1 MEQIDIILQ
10 LTDRI
15 RELESENKL
24 LKLKTSME
32 IVPLFNF
39 KIKRIEK
46 RMTMNDVFER
56 TGISTAYLCQLETG
70 KITNPS
76 YRIVKLLYELYN

>member
-1 MEQIDIILQ
+1 
-10 LTDRI
+10 
-15 RELESENKL
+15 
-24 LKLKTSME
+24 
-32 IVPLFNF
+32 
-39 KIKRIEK
+39 
-46 RMTMNDVFER
+46 MNDVFER